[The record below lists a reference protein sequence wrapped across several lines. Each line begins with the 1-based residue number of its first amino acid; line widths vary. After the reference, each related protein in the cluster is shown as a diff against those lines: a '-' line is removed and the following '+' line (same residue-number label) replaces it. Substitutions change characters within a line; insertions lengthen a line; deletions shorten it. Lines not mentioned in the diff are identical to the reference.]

1 MGYLS
6 IFKLLIFMN
15 LMCSCTSFKQS
26 VNKKSNLILND
37 MKKQKQKQCIISS
50 KNKKSYCSEDGIF
63 FIDDNDYMLN
73 KQLITIS
80 PGGYKGF
87 YLLGILTYLKDNY
100 NTENIIYSGAS
111 AGAWNSLF
119 MCYKGDS
126 LAFVYNFLDNNS
138 IDISKFKSL
147 TELQYFLKYKIL
159 SSYKT
164 DDFDLKKMFVG
175 VTTFKNLFPVINIYT
190 DFEDL
195 EDAINCCMA
204 SSHIPLLT
212 GGVTNRYKNMFSFDG
227 GFSSYPYLEKEKLV
241 HISLSMWEELDE
253 PNKTIGFLKQK
264 ISSIKRW
271 YNFFF
276 SSKNNLL
283 ELFDNG
289 YQDAKTHKEYFDNIL
304 EAKIDENTPEF

>member
-1 MGYLS
+1 
-6 IFKLLIFMN
+6 MN
-15 LMCSCTSFKQS
+15 LMCSCTSFKQC

-37 MKKQKQKQCIISS
+37 VKKQKQKQKQKQCIISS
-50 KNKKSYCSEDGIF
+50 KNKKSYCSEDGNF

-175 VTTFKNLFPVINIYT
+175 VTTFKSLFPVINIYT

-212 GGVTNRYKNMFSFDG
+212 GGVTNRYKDLFSFDG
-227 GFSSYPYLEKEKLV
+227 GFSSYPYLEKEKIL

-253 PNKTIGFLKQK
+253 PNKTIGFFKQK

-304 EAKIDENTPEF
+304 KAKIDENTPEF

>member
-1 MGYLS
+1 MVYS
-6 IFKLLIFMN
+6 PIFKIAIFVS
-15 LMCSCTSFKQS
+15 LMYSYSSFKQY
-26 VNKKSNLILND
+26 VNKKSNLMLND
-37 MKKQKQKQCIISS
+37 TKKQKQCIISS

-73 KQLITIS
+73 KKLITIS

-126 LAFVYNFLDNNS
+126 MKFVYNFLDNNS
-138 IDISKFKSL
+138 IDISKSKSL

-204 SSHIPLLT
+204 SSHIPLIT

-227 GFSSYPYLEKEKLV
+227 GFSSYPYLEKEKLI
-241 HISLSMWEELDE
+241 HISLSMWEELNE
-253 PNKTIGFLKQK
+253 PNKTIGFFKQK

-289 YQDAKTHKEYFDNIL
+289 YQDAKTYKEYFDNIL